1 VVVELIPVYHLAVTV
16 PRQAN
21 ARVVLPANASIQVG
35 NKFFFIIKKQ
45 SPNNLAEKSYQEYL
59 K

>member
-1 VVVELIPVYHLAVTV
+1 MELIPVYHLAVTV
-16 PRQAN
+16 SRQAN
-21 ARVVLPANASIQVG
+21 ARVVLPANASIQPG
-35 NKFFFIIKKQ
+35 NKIFFIIKKQ

>member
-1 VVVELIPVYHLAVTV
+1 VELIPVYHLAVTV
-16 PRQAN
+16 SRQAN